1 MITLFFFLSTVVD
14 ADRVVLLVLF
24 GRIHCIFFFFFGF
37 NVSTQTCFGG
47 VDRFDKESFANYKN
61 APYYYCCYYYSQ
73 ANR

>member
-24 GRIHCIFFFFFGF
+24 GRMHCIFFFGF

-47 VDRFDKESFANYKN
+47 VDRFDKESLANYKN
-61 APYYYCCYYYSQ
+61 VPYYYCYYYSQ